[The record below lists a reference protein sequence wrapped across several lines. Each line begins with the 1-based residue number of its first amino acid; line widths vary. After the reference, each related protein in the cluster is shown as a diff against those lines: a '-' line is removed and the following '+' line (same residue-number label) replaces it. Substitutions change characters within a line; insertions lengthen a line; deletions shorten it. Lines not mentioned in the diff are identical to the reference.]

1 MADERFTG
9 PVNYVVF
16 GVPPTASAVEG
27 LEIVLDQVESKTIEI
42 LDIECV
48 RGDATACA
56 ITEMY
61 GDDLAAYE
69 GAFSGLL
76 DDEDLATIAA
86 ELSPDWS
93 AIVIIYE
100 DRTMAAAARRWAKAG
115 GTELLVGGVS
125 VQQLE
130 AAIG

>member
-1 MADERFTG
+1 MADEQFTG

-16 GVPPTASAVEG
+16 GIPPTASAVEG
-27 LEIVLDQVESKTIEI
+27 LEIVLDQVESKAIEI

-56 ITEMY
+56 VTEMH
-61 GDDLAAYE
+61 GEDLAAYE

-76 DDEDLATIAA
+76 DDDDLAEIAA

-100 DRTMAAAARRWAKAG
+100 DRTMAHAARSLAKAG
-115 GTELLVGGVS
+115 GTELLVGGIDI
-125 VQQLE
+125 QQLE

>member
-1 MADERFTG
+1 MADEQFTG

-16 GVPPTASAVEG
+16 GIPPTASVVEG
-27 LEIVLDQVESKTIEI
+27 LETVLDQVDSKSIEI

-48 RGDATACA
+48 RNDATACPVTA
-56 ITEMY
+56 MQRE
-61 GDDLAAYE
+61 DLSAYE

-76 DDEDLATIAA
+76 DAEDLAEIAA

-100 DRTMAAAARRWAKAG
+100 DRTMARAARRWAKAG
-115 GTELLVGGVS
+115 GTELLVGGIS
-125 VQQLE
+125 INDLE
-130 AAIG
+130 AILN